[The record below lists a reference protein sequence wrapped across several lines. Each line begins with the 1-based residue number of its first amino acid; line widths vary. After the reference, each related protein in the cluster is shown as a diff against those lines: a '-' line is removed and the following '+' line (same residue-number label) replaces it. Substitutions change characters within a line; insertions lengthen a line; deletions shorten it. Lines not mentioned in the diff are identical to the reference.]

1 MKHVIILRTGKRKQ
15 EDEDF
20 CKSPCLTHGEFVANL
35 ADMRYFITFPI

>member
-20 CKSPCLTHGEFVANL
+20 CKSPCLPHGEFVANL